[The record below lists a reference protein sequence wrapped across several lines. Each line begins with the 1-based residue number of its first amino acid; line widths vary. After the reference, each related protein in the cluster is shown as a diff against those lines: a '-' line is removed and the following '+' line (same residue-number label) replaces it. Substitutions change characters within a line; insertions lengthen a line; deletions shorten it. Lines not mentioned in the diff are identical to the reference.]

1 MVMPLMVRI
10 WVFATRVS
18 RPLAL
23 AAATGEVRRTPE
35 VKRRAARSRVDRVEV
50 EHSAPEETCAGVCV
64 GGVMLTRRHN
74 RVRRAFCDALAE
86 KRRGRIYLRGCRSKK
101 ITQPTGH
108 LVREISQKGCR
119 VVPTRHVQSFSFF
132 DFGAFGNGQFGGSEA
147 REKRTTP
154 FRCFGSMRVKEGNAI
169 IVYD

>member
-1 MVMPLMVRI
+1 MHITILSNGYLDGSFLSAASISPALDTIAPRTAYCMSFTAELMVSMVMPLMVRI

-23 AAATGEVRRTPE
+23 AAATAEVRRTPE

-50 EHSAPEETCAGVCV
+50 EHSEPEETCACVCV

-86 KRRGRIYLRGCRSKK
+86 KRRGRIYLRGADQKK
-101 ITQPTGH
+101 SHSRLGI
-108 LVREISQKGCR
+108 
-119 VVPTRHVQSFSFF
+119 
-132 DFGAFGNGQFGGSEA
+132 
-147 REKRTTP
+147 
-154 FRCFGSMRVKEGNAI
+154 
-169 IVYD
+169 